1 MPDANGRI
9 RGTGWSRASEAAFDR
24 LANAASPRPAVGD
37 YVRIEGYRAAGLVRR
52 VDDTYVY
59 VTPENGLLDRPPL
72 RWARA
77 HLLWPVPHE
86 PPDEVDSWLADREAA
101 EDDGWEADAQAARDG
116 YNPAR

>member
-9 RGTGWSRASEAAFDR
+9 KGTGWSRSSEAAFDR
-24 LANAASPRPAVGD
+24 LAAEKQQPAAGD

-72 RWARA
+72 CWERAR
-77 HLLWPVPHE
+77 LLWPVPTQS
-86 PPDEVDSWLADREAA
+86 PPEVETWLADRSDA
-101 EDDGWEADAQAARDG
+101 EDNWPAAAYDQRRSAWRACD
-116 YNPAR
+116 